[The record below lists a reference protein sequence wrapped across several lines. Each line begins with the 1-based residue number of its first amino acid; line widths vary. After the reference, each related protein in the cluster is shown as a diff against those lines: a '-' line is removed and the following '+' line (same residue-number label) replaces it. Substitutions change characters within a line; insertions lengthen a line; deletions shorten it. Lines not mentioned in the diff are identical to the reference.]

1 MDSKNRFLLSA
12 SIMTVSGLALGVLL
26 QMTLQPK
33 SWQDFVGCGAIAVS
47 AGILVNYA
55 VEESFN

>member
-1 MDSKNRFLLSA
+1 
-12 SIMTVSGLALGVLL
+12 MTVSGLALGVLL